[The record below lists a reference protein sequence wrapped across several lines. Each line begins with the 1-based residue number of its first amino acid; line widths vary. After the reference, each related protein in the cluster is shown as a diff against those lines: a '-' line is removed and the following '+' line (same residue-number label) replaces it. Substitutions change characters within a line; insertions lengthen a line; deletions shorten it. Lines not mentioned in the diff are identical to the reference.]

1 MATLNTKIILL
12 NGVQAEWEQL
22 KDHVL
27 SRGEPAVEFIPNIG
41 SESTTLEAVKVKLG
55 DGFTKFESL
64 PYVGDEIASN
74 LASLV
79 LRVNGLEEEIDA
91 NTSAIETL
99 QTTVST
105 LGNAVFEIDATA
117 LSSIEGGTE
126 GDKIANYIATTY
138 ADKVVKEGNIA
149 IVKTLIVAA
158 DESREIEAR
167 YSYTAYA
174 YNGTAWAAMDGN
186 YNAENVYFNDDIT
199 FTANI
204 GALSLESGKTKGT
217 YESKGKSL
225 EEVLK
230 GIMAKTIAPTIKQP
244 SYSLDS
250 VTADVGTSVEI
261 GTQVKKLNWKA
272 TFTDG
277 SYSYKSTQAPTST
290 NAGCT
295 ATYEMSCTLA
305 GKNAGEGY
313 TTSDASK
320 EDGTLT
326 LDTPFQVTSTTAT
339 TVGTINTTCK
349 ISDSPRTPLNN
360 IGDEVDGKI
369 TNVSDKTGSKS
380 FSVTG
385 YRAWFCGYKNG
396 DGAIKNHETGAAD
409 ATLITGDQ
417 IRALGNSANGSWV
430 TSMDVSQ
437 LQQMFFAAPA
447 GTGYKPSV
455 ADSKTTAPQTVQ
467 GPITVYVKGANNYV
481 AEGDETTNGGI
492 AYDVW
497 YVNNTSAASGSAN
510 LTIGRA

>member
-1 MATLNTKIILL
+1 MATQTLYTKILLL
-12 NGVQAEWEQL
+12 NGSQGTWAQL
-22 KDHVL
+22 KDYVL
-27 SRGEPAVEFIPNIG
+27 SKGEPAVEFIPETG
-41 SESTTLEAVKVKLG
+41 STLEAVKVKIG
-55 DGFTKFESL
+55 DGITTFENL
-64 PYVGDEIASN
+64 PYVGQEIAEN

-91 NTSAIETL
+91 NTSAIATL
-99 QTTVST
+99 QQTVST
-105 LGNAVFEIDATA
+105 LGNAVFEIEATSLA
-117 LSSIEGGTE
+117 DIEGDTE
-126 GDKIANYIATTY
+126 GAKIANYLA
-138 ADKVVKEGNIA
+138 AQENAPVVKEGNIA
-149 IVKTLIVAA
+149 IVKRQIVAA
-158 DESREIEAR
+158 DAEKEIEAR
-167 YSYTAYA
+167 YEYTAYA

-217 YESKGKSL
+217 YASKGKSL

-250 VTADVGTSVEI
+250 VTANVGTSVEI
-261 GTQVKKLNWKA
+261 GTKVTKLTWAA

-290 NAGCT
+290 AAGCT
-295 ATYEMSCTLA
+295 ATYSMSCTLP

-313 TTSDASK
+313 TTSDAAK
-320 EDGTLT
+320 QDGSLT
-326 LDTPFQVTSTTAT
+326 LNEAFQVTSTTEA

-360 IGDEVDGKI
+360 IGDEVSGKI
-369 TNVSDKTGSKS
+369 TNVADKTGSKS
-380 FSVTG
+380 FKVTG

-396 DGAIKNHETGAAD
+396 DNAIKAANGAAD

-417 IRALGNSANGSWV
+417 IRALGNSANGSWLS
-430 TSMDVSQ
+430 SMNVSQ
-437 LQQMFFAAPA
+437 MQQMFFAAPA
-447 GTGYKPSV
+447 GKGYKPSV

-467 GPITVYVKGANNYV
+467 GPITVYVKGANDYV
-481 AEGDETTNGGI
+481 AAGDETTNGGI

-497 YVNNTSAASGSAN
+497 YVNNTSAASGSAG
-510 LTIGRA
+510 LTIGKA

>member
-1 MATLNTKIILL
+1 MAELKTKILLL
-12 NGVQAEWEQL
+12 NGTQGEWSNLSQYI
-22 KDHVL
+22 L
-27 SRGEPAVEFIPNIG
+27 SRGEPAVEFIPNLG
-41 SESTTLEAVKVKLG
+41 SDSTTLTSIKVRIG
-55 DGFTKFESL
+55 DGFTTFENL
-64 PYVGDEIASN
+64 PYVGKEIADD
-74 LASLV
+74 LAALV
-79 LRVNGLEEEIDA
+79 LRVNGLESEIDSNA
-91 NTSAIETL
+91 AAIEAL

-105 LGNAVFEIDATA
+105 LGNAVFEIEGAA
-117 LSSIEGGTE
+117 LDVVTGDTE
-126 GDKIANYIATTY
+126 AAKIVTY
-138 ADKVVKEGNIA
+138 LAAQDPAPVVKEGNIA
-149 IVKTLIVAA
+149 IVKRLIVAA
-158 DESREIEAR
+158 DAERETEAR

-204 GALSLESGKTKGT
+204 GALTLASGKTKGT

-244 SYSLDS
+244 TYTLDS

-261 GTQVKKLNWKA
+261 GTNVTKLYWKA

-277 SYSYKSTQAPTST
+277 NYSYKSTEAPTST
-290 NAGCT
+290 AAGCSP
-295 ATYEMSCTLA
+295 TYSMSCDV
-305 GKNAGEGY
+305 EG
-313 TTSDASK
+313 TTSDSTK
-320 EDGTLT
+320 EDGTWT
-326 LDTPFQVTSTTAT
+326 LKTPFQVTSETEA
-339 TVGTINTTCK
+339 TVGTISTTCK

-360 IGDEVDGKI
+360 IGDEVSGKI

-380 FSVTG
+380 FKVTG

-396 DGAIKNHETGAAD
+396 DNAIKNPTTGAAD

-417 IRALGNSANGSWV
+417 IRALGTSANGSWLS
-430 TSMDVSQ
+430 SMNVSQ
-437 LQQMFFAAPA
+437 MQQMFFAAPA
-447 GTGYKPSV
+447 GKGYKPSV

-497 YVNNTSAASGSAN
+497 YVNNTSAASGSAG
-510 LTIGRA
+510 LTIGKA

>member
-1 MATLNTKIILL
+1 MATLKTKIILL
-12 NGVQAEWEQL
+12 NGVQAEWAQL

-41 SESTTLEAVKVKLG
+41 SESTTLTAVKVRVG
-55 DGFTKFESL
+55 DGFTTFENL
-64 PYVGDEIASN
+64 PYVGEEVAKD
-74 LASLV
+74 LAALI
-79 LRVNGLEEEIDA
+79 LRVNGLESEIDS
-91 NTSAIETL
+91 NTAAIAAL

-105 LGNAVFEIDATA
+105 LGNAVFEIEGTA
-117 LSSIEGGTE
+117 LDAVE
-126 GDKIANYIATTY
+126 GDTEADRIVNYLA
-138 ADKVVKEGNIA
+138 AQDDAPVVKEGNIA
-149 IVKTLIVAA
+149 IIKRTIVAA
-158 DESREIEAR
+158 DETRPEGAREAR
-167 YSYTAYA
+167 YEYTAYA

-186 YNAENVYFNDDIT
+186 YNAENVYFNDNIT

-204 GALSLESGKTKGT
+204 GALTLESGKTKGT
-217 YESKGKSL
+217 YEAKGRSL

-244 SYSLDS
+244 SYTLDS

-261 GTQVKKLNWKA
+261 GTKVTKLYWKA

-290 NAGCT
+290 AAGCT
-295 ATYEMSCTLA
+295 PTYSMSCDAA
-305 GKNAGEGY
+305 GS
-313 TTSDASK
+313 TTTPTA
-320 EDGTLT
+320 EDGTWTLT
-326 LDTPFQVTSTTAT
+326 TPFQVTSTTEA
-339 TVGTINTTCK
+339 TVGTISTTCA

-360 IGDEVDGKI
+360 IGDEVDGRI

-380 FSVTG
+380 FKVTG

-396 DGAIKNHETGAAD
+396 TDAIKNPETGAAD

-417 IRALGNSANGSWV
+417 IRQLGNSANGSWLS
-430 TSMDVSQ
+430 SMNVSQ
-437 LQQMFFAAPA
+437 MQQMFFAAPA
-447 GTGYKPSV
+447 GKGYKPSV

-481 AEGDETTNGGI
+481 AAGDETTNGGV

-497 YVNNTSAASGSAN
+497 YVNNTSAASGSAG
-510 LTIGRA
+510 LTIGKA

>member
-1 MATLNTKIILL
+1 MATSKELITKILLL
-12 NGVQAEWEQL
+12 NGTEAEWNQL
-22 KDHVL
+22 SNHVL
-27 SRGEPAVEFIPNIG
+27 SKGEPAVCFVAGPN
-41 SESTTLEAVKVKLG
+41 SEGNTTNLTATKVKIG
-55 DGFTKFESL
+55 DGFTAFSAL
-64 PYVGDEIASN
+64 PYVGDEIAKD
-74 LASLV
+74 LAALV
-79 LRVNGLEEEIDA
+79 LRVNGLESTIES
-91 NTSAIETL
+91 NTEAIEAL

-105 LGNAVFEIDATA
+105 LGNAVFELDGATIDVV
-117 LSSIEGGTE
+117 SGETE
-126 GDKIANYIATTY
+126 ADKIATY
-138 ADKVVKEGNIA
+138 LAAQDPAPVVKEGNIA
-149 IVKTLIVAA
+149 IVKRLIVAA
-158 DESREIEAR
+158 DAERETEAR

-174 YNGTAWAAMDGN
+174 FNGEAWAAMDGN

-204 GALSLESGKTKGT
+204 GALTLASGKTKGT

-244 SYSLDS
+244 TYTLDS

-261 GTQVKKLNWKA
+261 GTKVTKLYWKA

-277 SYSYKSTQAPTST
+277 TYSYKSTQAPSST
-290 NAGCT
+290 AAGCT
-295 ATYEMSCTLA
+295 ATYSMECDVA
-305 GKNAGEGY
+305 G
-313 TTSDASK
+313 TTNDSTK
-320 EDGTLT
+320 EDGTWTLT
-326 LDTPFQVTSTTAT
+326 TPFQVTSTSEE
-339 TVGTINTTCK
+339 TVGTISTTCS

-360 IGDEVDGKI
+360 IGDEVDGRI

-380 FSVTG
+380 FKVTG

-396 DGAIKNHETGAAD
+396 DNAIKNPETGAAD

-417 IRALGNSANGSWV
+417 IRALGNSANGSWLS
-430 TSMDVSQ
+430 SMDVSQ
-437 LQQMFFAAPA
+437 MQQMFFAAPSGA
-447 GTGYKPSV
+447 GYKPSV

-497 YVNNTSAASGSAN
+497 YVNNTSAASGSAG
-510 LTIGRA
+510 LTIGKA